1 MTLNQRFARYPS
13 LENVPVLITGGA
25 SGIGASMVEHFALQG
40 AKVAFID
47 LAEDAA
53 RELIHELTA
62 HCPHP
67 PRFWSCDLK
76 DVAALRTVVHESAN
90 EMGAVRVLV
99 NNAANDD
106 RHKLEEITPEY
117 WDDRMAVNL
126 RHQFFLIQ
134 SVSPGMIEAGGGS
147 IINMSS
153 IAWMIPSTG
162 LPAYVTAKA
171 AIVGLTRTLAH
182 ELGSWNI
189 RVNCVLPGAVLTER
203 QRRLWWTPEYEK
215 EVMGRQALKRNLLPE
230 DVARL
235 VLFLA
240 SDDSSAITNQSYVV
254 DAGWV

>member
-1 MTLNQRFARYPS
+1 MTSTQRFARYPS
-13 LENVPVLITGGA
+13 LEGVPVLITGGA

-47 LAEDAA
+47 LAVDPAQ
-53 RELIHELTA
+53 ELIRGLVNRCLHA
-62 HCPHP
+62 
-67 PRFWSCDLK
+67 PRFWPCDLK
-76 DVAALRTVVHESAN
+76 DVAKVKTVVREVED
-90 EMGAVRVLV
+90 EMGTVRVLV

-134 SVSPGMIEAGGGS
+134 SVSPGMIKAGGGS

-203 QRRLWWTPEYEK
+203 QKRLWWTPDYEK
-215 EVMGRQALKRNLLPE
+215 EILGRQALKRSLLPE

>member
-1 MTLNQRFARYPS
+1 MTSTQRFARYPS
-13 LENVPVLITGGA
+13 LEGMPVLVTGGA
-25 SGIGASMVEHFALQG
+25 SGIGASLVEQFALQG

-47 LAEDAA
+47 LAVEPAQ
-53 RELIHELTA
+53 ELIGDLASRCRHA
-62 HCPHP
+62 
-67 PRFWSCDLK
+67 PRFWHCDLK
-76 DVAALRTVVHESAN
+76 DIAELKTVVGEIEN
-90 EMGAVRVLV
+90 ELGTVRALV

-126 RHQFFLIQ
+126 RHHFFLIQ
-134 SVSPGMIEAGGGS
+134 SVTPAMIRAGGGS

-215 EVMGRQALKRNLLPE
+215 EILVRQALKRNLLPE

-240 SDDSSAITNQSYVV
+240 SDDSNAITNQSYVV

>member
-76 DVAALRTVVHESAN
+76 DVATLRKVVHEIAN

-134 SVSPGMIEAGGGS
+134 SVSPGMIQAGGGS

>member
-53 RELIHELTA
+53 RELIRELTD

-76 DVAALRTVVHESAN
+76 DVAALRTVVHEIAN

-134 SVSPGMIEAGGGS
+134 SVSPGMIQAGGGS